1 MNIDFPF
8 HFDALGNTA
17 TTDDADH
24 VRDMIEQLLLTRPGE
39 RVNRPTFGSGLMHA
53 LFTPNS
59 PQLAAAL
66 EQVTRAAVQDQL
78 MDVIDVQSL
87 TFAAEDATLRME
99 MKYSLKRTGEA
110 RSEVFEL
117 TPR

>member
-1 MNIDFPF
+1 
-8 HFDALGNTA
+8 
-17 TTDDADH
+17 
-24 VRDMIEQLLLTRPGE
+24 
-39 RVNRPTFGSGLMHA
+39 
-53 LFTPNS
+53 
-59 PQLAAAL
+59 
-66 EQVTRAAVQDQL
+66 
-78 MDVIDVQSL
+78 VQSL

>member
-8 HFDALGNTA
+8 NFDSLGNTA
-17 TTDDADH
+17 STSDADH

-66 EQVTRAAVQDQL
+66 EQMTKAAVQDQL
-78 MDVIDVQSL
+78 LDVIDVQAL
-87 TFAAEDATLRME
+87 TFTAEEATLRME
-99 MKYSLKRTGEA
+99 LQYSLKSTGEQRTEA
-110 RSEVFEL
+110 FEL

>member
-17 TTDDADH
+17 STDDADH
-24 VRDMIEQLLLTRPGE
+24 IRDMIEQLLLTRPGE
-39 RVNRPTFGSGLMHA
+39 RVNRPTFGSGLLHA

-66 EQVTRAAVQDQL
+66 EQVTKSAVQDQL
-78 MDVIDVQSL
+78 LDVIDVQTL
-87 TFAAEDATLRME
+87 TFTAEDSTLRME
-99 MKYSLKRTGEA
+99 LKYSLKRTGEP
-110 RSEVFEL
+110 RNETFEL